1 MKKHKSVYLTF
12 ILICLVLS
20 VLLFPACEANPTE
33 TSGTSASSEQPEWPV
48 TVMNAAGEPVVIT
61 QKPNAIVATNVWAGE
76 MLLDMV
82 DTSRIKALSAWGDDP
97 VLSATAEKAATV
109 EARVSTQE
117 PEGIIAVQPDLV
129 IIDTFSDPDGSLTKT
144 LKDAGIVILQMASP
158 TDFDQIKEAL
168 ATLAK
173 AVGEVEKGNELIAS
187 VDAILNEVQE
197 KVGDIPEN
205 EKMKVMYYED
215 YYDASGSSEGML
227 AAYGPGSPFDAI
239 AKAAGTI
246 NVCTV
251 ENYSAV
257 SKEKVVGE
265 WKPDIL
271 IVPSIT
277 YGPDFKAIDDKGASI
292 IAAIKED
299 PIMKTLP
306 AVIHGRVYAL
316 TEKYRGSTSHYM
328 AKAVQELAQLAYP
341 DRLS

>member
-1 MKKHKSVYLTF
+1 
-12 ILICLVLS
+12 
-20 VLLFPACEANPTE
+20 
-33 TSGTSASSEQPEWPV
+33 
-48 TVMNAAGEPVVIT
+48 
-61 QKPNAIVATNVWAGE
+61 
-76 MLLDMV
+76 
-82 DTSRIKALSAWGDDP
+82 
-97 VLSATAEKAATV
+97 
-109 EARVSTQE
+109 
-117 PEGIIAVQPDLV
+117 
-129 IIDTFSDPDGSLTKT
+129 
-144 LKDAGIVILQMASP
+144 
-158 TDFDQIKEAL
+158 L